1 MLLSAV
7 PALGFAPGLVYLG
20 DSPSAAEELRRVWIA
35 AADDELDPV
44 NCTGTAQQPAPVCY
58 AGDTGFGAEHLET
71 HIKTF
76 DAASNTGVLDMLAT
90 GMVPMTCTDKNFTKS
105 GQSIAVN
112 VSDCVDPQVTVGDIK
127 YCSDQD
133 VSLLTMSYAG
143 IPLAAT
149 LTREACP

>member
-1 MLLSAV
+1 MRLHR
-7 PALGFAPGLVYLG
+7 
-20 DSPSAAEELRRVWIA
+20 RRVH
-35 AADDELDPV
+35 
-44 NCTGTAQQPAPVCY
+44 QPAPVCY

-90 GMVPMTCTDKNFTKS
+90 GMVPMTCTDKKFTKS
-105 GQSIAVN
+105 GQLIAVN

-143 IPLAAT
+143 IPLTAT

>member
-1 MLLSAV
+1 MLLSV
-7 PALGFAPGLVYLG
+7 LALGFAPGLVYLG
-20 DSPSAAEELRRVWIA
+20 DSPSSSEEVRRVWLA
-35 AADDELDPV
+35 AADDALDPV

-71 HIKTF
+71 HIKIF
-76 DAASNTGVLDMLAT
+76 DAASNAGVLDMLAT
-90 GMVPMTCTDKNFTKS
+90 GMVPMTCTDKKFTKS
-105 GQSIAVN
+105 GQLIAVN

-143 IPLAAT
+143 IPLTAT
-149 LTREACP
+149 LAREACP

>member
-1 MLLSAV
+1 MLLSV
-7 PALGFAPGLVYLG
+7 LALSFAPGLVYLG
-20 DSPSAAEELRRVWIA
+20 DSPSAFEELRRVWMA
-35 AADDELDPV
+35 AANDELDPV

-76 DAASNTGVLDMLAT
+76 DAASNTGVLDMIAT
-90 GMVPMTCTDKNFTKS
+90 GMVPMSCTDKKFTKS
-105 GQSIAVN
+105 GQLIAVN
-112 VSDCVDPQVTVGDIK
+112 VSDCVDAQVTVGDIK

-143 IPLAAT
+143 IPLTAT

>member
-1 MLLSAV
+1 MLLSV
-7 PALGFAPGLVYLG
+7 LALSFAPGLVYLG
-20 DSPSAAEELRRVWIA
+20 DSPSSSEEVRRVWLA
-35 AADDELDPV
+35 AADDALDPV

-76 DAASNTGVLDMLAT
+76 DATSNTGVLDMIAT
-90 GMVPMTCTDKNFTKS
+90 GIVPMSCTDKSFTKS
-105 GQSIAVN
+105 GQLIAVN

-143 IPLAAT
+143 IPLTAT
-149 LTREACP
+149 LAREACT

>member
-1 MLLSAV
+1 MLLSV
-7 PALGFAPGLVYLG
+7 LALSFAPGLVYLG
-20 DSPSAAEELRRVWIA
+20 DSPSAFEEVRRVWLA
-35 AADDELDPV
+35 AADDALDPV

-76 DAASNTGVLDMLAT
+76 DAASNTGVLDMIAT
-90 GMVPMTCTDKNFTKS
+90 GMVPMTCTDKSFTKS

-112 VSDCVDPQVTVGDIK
+112 VSDCVDAQVTVGDIK

-143 IPLAAT
+143 IPLTAT
-149 LTREACP
+149 LAREACQ